1 MTLRIKYLRSSIN
14 MTQASLAE
22 MLGVT
27 QQTVSRWEEGKSE
40 PNIAALRDLAMVFG
54 CSVGDLIEITE
65 QYRPRSARFHWTSR
79 ALDGFWG
86 HFGVRLDGDDHTR
99 WFPVSGDD
107 SKRIRENLSSYGL
120 GPWITV
126 WTLNNRVLLVN
137 RDNVCRVLLVD
148 DDCDAPEDWDNEDQ
162 ELGFREGEPLEVY
175 RGLEAWFD
183 KGDAPGAWE
192 FENSERFRC
201 AVLGFIEENSLDYDS
216 VRALLFLTRIYYANG
231 HRLSY
236 WADGTY
242 QYHLYESAEFGD
254 VGKYIELYSV
264 DGEEYFIPAEKL
276 AMIDV
281 PQLQLIDEI
290 KRVESQIER
299 ELREGPATS

>member
-1 MTLRIKYLRSSIN
+1 MALRIKYLRSTTN
-14 MTQASLAE
+14 MTQAGLAE

-54 CSVGDLIEITE
+54 CSIGDLIEVSE
-65 QYRPRSARFHWTSR
+65 QYRPRSARLHWTSR

-107 SKRIRENLSSYGL
+107 SKRIRGSLSSCGL

-126 WTLNNRVLLVN
+126 WTLNNRVLFVN
-137 RDNVCRVLLVD
+137 TDNVCRVLLLD
-148 DDCDAPEDWDNEDQ
+148 DDCDPSEDWDNEDQ
-162 ELGFREGEPLEVY
+162 ELVPESPELY
-175 RGLEAWFD
+175 RGLEAWLD
-183 KGDAPGAWE
+183 SADAPVGWE
-192 FENSERFRC
+192 SETSERFRC
-201 AVLGFIEENSLDYDS
+201 AVLGFIEENNLDYDS
-216 VRALLFLTRIYYANG
+216 VEALLYFTRIYYSNG
-231 HRLSY
+231 HKLSC
-236 WADGTY
+236 WADKKC
-242 QYHLYESAEFGD
+242 QYDLYDSVEFED
-254 VGKYIELYSV
+254 VSKYIELYTA
-264 DGEEYFIPAEKL
+264 DGEEYFVPAEKL

-290 KRVESQIER
+290 NRVRSQIDMKAR
-299 ELREGPATS
+299 G